1 MTALRLRSGNRATMG
16 RMEDIVSA
24 GTPATRTRKTPA
36 VALVGAGLV
45 AGLVLAGLTTANA
58 QSGDPTPAPSAPT
71 DPAPGGR
78 PFKHKGMHRGPG
90 PHLGGRALHGE
101 FVTKDADGDFRT
113 MAMQHGEVTAVSA
126 TSVTVRSEDGYSR
139 TYAVTDDTTVVS
151 ANDGIGDVK
160 EGDAVRVVAEV
171 SDGSASAV
179 RIVDVTEAGRLRDK
193 WGFGRDRKAPR
204 PTPSPSG

>member
-1 MTALRLRSGNRATMG
+1 
-16 RMEDIVSA
+16 MEDIVSA

-36 VALVGAGLV
+36 AALVGAGLV
-45 AGLVLAGLTTANA
+45 AGMVLAGLTTANA
-58 QSGDPTPAPSAPT
+58 QSGDPTPAPSAPA

-90 PHLGGRALHGE
+90 MHLGGPALHGE

-139 TYAVTDDTTVVS
+139 TYGVTDDTTVVS

-160 EGDAVRVVAEV
+160 EGDTVRVVAEV
-171 SDGSASAV
+171 TDGSASAV

-193 WGFGRDRKAPR
+193 WGFGRERKAPR